1 MQLKKFNKEELM
13 EFLVHGIPMP
23 ETALTNENTIGFY
36 FEELESFIN
45 TAENHFCASTTDYL
59 EITVSFRSIDY
70 IIMRSVGGNVVFY
83 MAPEI
88 VGDIGNMTSEE
99 ASDVIGLVYGVVV
112 YNEKWKE
119 VSQLATSLMESSPA
133 SVLTKAIGKPM
144 KTNSIEME
152 NLKQFIKQNKKYL

>member
-36 FEELESFIN
+36 IEELESFIN
-45 TAENHFCASTTDYL
+45 TAENNYWARATDYL

-70 IIMRSVGGNVVFY
+70 II
-83 MAPEI
+83 
-88 VGDIGNMTSEE
+88 MTSEE

-119 VSQLATSLMESSPA
+119 VSQIATQLISKASTATSLIS
-133 SVLTKAIGKPM
+133 GKPIKM
-144 KTNSIEME
+144 NSIEME
-152 NLKQFIKQNKKYL
+152 NLKSFVKENRKYK

>member
-119 VSQLATSLMESSPA
+119 VSQIATQLISKASIATSLTS
-133 SVLTKAIGKPM
+133 GKPIKM
-144 KTNSIEME
+144 NSIEME
-152 NLKQFIKQNKKYL
+152 NLKSFVKENRKYK

>member
-36 FEELESFIN
+36 IEELESFIN

-59 EITVSFRSIDY
+59 EITVSFGSIDY

-119 VSQLATSLMESSPA
+119 VSDIATQLISKDPSAIT
-133 SVLTKAIGKPM
+133 LTGGEPIKM
-144 KTNSIEME
+144 NSIEME

>member
-70 IIMRSVGGNVVFY
+70 IIMRYVGGNVVFY

-119 VSQLATSLMESSPA
+119 VSQIATQLISKASIATSLTS
-133 SVLTKAIGKPM
+133 GKPIKM
-144 KTNSIEME
+144 NSIEME
-152 NLKQFIKQNKKYL
+152 NLKSFVKENRKYK

>member
-36 FEELESFIN
+36 IEELESFIN
-45 TAENHFCASTTDYL
+45 TAENNYWARATDYL

-119 VSQLATSLMESSPA
+119 VSQIATQLISKDPSA
-133 SVLTKAIGKPM
+133 ITLTGGEPIKM
-144 KTNSIEME
+144 NSIEME
-152 NLKQFIKQNKKYL
+152 NLKSFVKENRKYK